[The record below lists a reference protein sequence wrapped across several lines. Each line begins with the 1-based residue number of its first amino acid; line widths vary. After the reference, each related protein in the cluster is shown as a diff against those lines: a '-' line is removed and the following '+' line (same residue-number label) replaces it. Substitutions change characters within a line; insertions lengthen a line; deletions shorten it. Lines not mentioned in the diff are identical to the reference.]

1 MTENIFFTT
10 DQINP
15 ERLSWLVEIIK
26 FYITK
31 LHPDSLHHHTQTSTI
46 PFDFFLSGDAC
57 YSLIDHQC
65 LPYWEIL
72 FSMPSFRCTC
82 DADELNLRG
91 ISLNPQILKHPG
103 SVFIPGS
110 HGIDTRGSF
119 WDRIIG
125 TLMTNHISES
135 AGFLHLQSPYM
146 HRSPVYTIN
155 FLSSAIKKGL
165 SPELYGYLDGVYI
178 AHSNQQPSQYE
189 DIGGSLQII
198 HKNAS
203 EMGLTPF
210 FVAESSSATDRGY
223 PMVKNEKGK
232 IISSCTISSVKIL
245 DLDKIISRFQK
256 DHPIMSHCS
265 LLIKTDRTKRFPMI
279 KKNEIPDPPAL
290 VVLIS
295 KSPYGTEMT
304 NSALSFAVM
313 SAYHGIHT
321 RVVFIEEGV
330 YAVTGQHSVEESE
343 PGFNIQDL
351 LGRVSDLDNLEL
363 FAYNPSFHLRGI
375 SIHKTLKGILT
386 INAPEFANI
395 LLKQPAGSKADH
407 QRVILF

>member
-1 MTENIFFTT
+1 MKENIFFTT

-15 ERLSWLVEIIK
+15 ERLSWLVEIVK
-26 FYITK
+26 FYTTK
-31 LHPDSLHHHTQTSTI
+31 LHPDSLHHHPQTSTL

-72 FSMPSFRCTC
+72 FSMPPFRCIC
-82 DADELNLRG
+82 DADELNMRG
-91 ISLNPQILKHPG
+91 ISLNPLILKHPG

-110 HGIDTRGSF
+110 HGMDAGVSF
-119 WDRIIG
+119 WDRLIG
-125 TLMTNHISES
+125 ILMTNRISGS

-165 SPELYGYLDGVYI
+165 SPELYGYLDGVHI

-203 EMGLTPF
+203 EMGLKPF
-210 FVAESSSATDRGY
+210 FAAEDSCATDRGY
-223 PMVKNEKGK
+223 SLLRNEKGK
-232 IISSCTISSVKIL
+232 IVSSCTISSVKIL

-256 DHPIMSHCS
+256 DQPIISHCS
-265 LLIKTDRTKRFPMI
+265 LLVKTDRAKPFPTI
-279 KKNEIPDPPAL
+279 KKNETSDPPPL

-295 KSPYGTEMT
+295 KSPYGTEMAYG
-304 NSALSFAVM
+304 ALSFAVM

-321 RVVFIEEGV
+321 RVVFIEEGI

-375 SIHKTLKGILT
+375 SVHKALKGILT
-386 INAPEFANI
+386 ISGPEFTNI
-395 LLKQPAGSKADH
+395 LLKQPAGSKADN
-407 QRVILF
+407 QRIILF